1 MVLSNGTATE
11 HHEGLWS
18 CLSYHRPSVGSCGGR
33 EGLGVAGITGTP
45 IMGGGGEGEGE
56 GGDWVRPH
64 TSCPPE
70 LSAGLQ

>member
-1 MVLSNGTATE
+1 M
-11 HHEGLWS
+11 WS

-56 GGDWVRPH
+56 GGTGFALILPVH
-64 TSCPPE
+64 
-70 LSAGLQ
+70 LS